1 MGDVDMRKMWSVEW
15 LAASGLVLTACMQL
29 EYVELPLQEEL
40 YSSSEMEV
48 SSSSEAEV
56 SSSSEMEIPILQIGE
71 YELSYTGIS
80 YYDAILLC
88 NKMSL
93 EDGLDTLYQYDKPVF
108 TEDSLFWLPNIRIL
122 EERSGYRL
130 PTMEEWMQ
138 AKKNGEIKKLNE
150 DVGEWLYG
158 ESNSM
163 YGSFELA
170 PHFIKAVGLYRE
182 KAGNPAYGMRVVM
195 VHLE

>member
-1 MGDVDMRKMWSVEW
+1 MKRMLV
-15 LAASGLVLTACMQL
+15 ASGLVLIACMQL
-29 EYVELPLQEEL
+29 EYIEILEDVS
-40 YSSSEMEV
+40 SSSEMEV
-48 SSSSEAEV
+48 SSSSKG
-56 SSSSEMEIPILQIGE
+56 SILQIGR
-71 YELSYTGIS
+71 YELSYAGIS

-93 EDGLDTLYQYDKPVF
+93 EAGLDTLYQYDKPIF
-108 TEDSLFWLPNIRIL
+108 AEDSLFWLPNIKVL

-130 PTMEEWMQ
+130 PTKEEWLQ
-138 AKKNGEIKKLNE
+138 AKENGEIEKLNE

-163 YGSFELA
+163 YGTFELA

-182 KAGNPAYGMRVVM
+182 KEGNPVYGVRVVYYIPSY
-195 VHLE
+195 ETSGIETPY

>member
-1 MGDVDMRKMWSVEW
+1 MDIRKMANGKW
-15 LAASGLVLTACMQL
+15 LVASGLVFAACMQL
-29 EYVELPLQEEL
+29 EYIEIPLQEE
-40 YSSSEMEV
+40 Y
-48 SSSSEAEV
+48 SSSSEIEV
-56 SSSSEMEIPILQIGE
+56 SSSSEMEVEGPILQIGK

-93 EDGLDTLYQYDKPVF
+93 EAGLDTLYQYDKPVF
-108 TEDSLFWLPNIRIL
+108 TEDSLFWLPNIRVL
-122 EERSGYRL
+122 ENRSGYRL
-130 PTMEEWMQ
+130 PTKEEWMQ
-138 AKKNGEIKKLNE
+138 AKENGDIEKLDEN
-150 DVGEWLYG
+150 VGEWLYG

-182 KAGNPAYGMRVVM
+182 KAGNPTYGIRVARID
-195 VHLE
+195 